1 MKKRKITYCY
11 LMERKSDGKKF
22 VTFGNFRE
30 AWNKPASL
38 SNTYYLINRAEYWRG
53 FLYPNDLKITKQKYY
68 FSSLC

>member
-30 AWNKPASL
+30 AWNKPCQPVRFCNENVSL
-38 SNTYYLINRAEYWRG
+38 STRNTVRFVRTH
-53 FLYPNDLKITKQKYY
+53 LKRFT
-68 FSSLC
+68 L

>member
-38 SNTYYLINRAEYWRG
+38 YPYPQETPFGLCAHISNGLRCDRELFKVIQQAA
-53 FLYPNDLKITKQKYY
+53 L
-68 FSSLC
+68 

>member
-30 AWNKPASL
+30 ANLPACTIL
-38 SNTYYLINRAEYWRG
+38 
-53 FLYPNDLKITKQKYY
+53 
-68 FSSLC
+68 

>member
-38 SNTYYLINRAEYWRG
+38 YDFVTH
-53 FLYPNDLKITKQKYY
+53 LKRFT
-68 FSSLC
+68 L

>member
-38 SNTYYLINRAEYWRG
+38 YDFVTKM
-53 FLYPNDLKITKQKYY
+53 YPYPQETPFVRTHLKRFT
-68 FSSLC
+68 L

>member
-38 SNTYYLINRAEYWRG
+38 YD
-53 FLYPNDLKITKQKYY
+53 FVTKCIPIRRKHRSVCAHTSQTVYVVIGS
-68 FSSLC
+68 FSK

>member
-38 SNTYYLINRAEYWRG
+38 YDFVTKM
-53 FLYPNDLKITKQKYY
+53 YPYPQETPFGL
-68 FSSLC
+68 